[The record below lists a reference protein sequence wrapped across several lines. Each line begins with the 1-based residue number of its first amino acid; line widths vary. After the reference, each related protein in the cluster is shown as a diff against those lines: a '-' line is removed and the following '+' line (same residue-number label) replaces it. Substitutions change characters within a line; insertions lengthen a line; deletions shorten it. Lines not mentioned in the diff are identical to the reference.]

1 MLLELEVLLLVL
13 TGFYLF
19 VEASTGYVHGLSNN
33 QYFAL
38 YDFYNATNGEWW
50 DWGPSRTGKIW
61 KFNQTANPCSS
72 GWQGLT
78 CQCSKSKGKTNYNNC
93 TLSQI
98 SLSSYNLT
106 GTIPFSFGNLSSLT
120 FISLSSNQISGP
132 LPESFGNLQKLSN
145 FYISYNKLTSLP
157 NSLYKCSSLVNLYL
171 AYNSINGTI
180 SPMISNLQQLSGLY
194 LYNNFFY
201 GSLPASFYNLT
212 SMASLEIQYNFF
224 TGTISDQI
232 VKWSKLVTLYL
243 NDNLFFGTISAHFP
257 GTPIKLGYFNVGNNL
272 FSGPI
277 PSNLK
282 SAKYLDILGIES
294 NSFAGVWNLGND
306 FTYLTYLSVSDNF
319 LHGNIT
325 DAASFINYGYITNF
339 DISLNTFTGE
349 IPPVE
354 QPSGFKQSRCSLTLT
369 SLVYSNN
376 YLSGS
381 LPHIICTAS
390 NMNITSFGN
399 NQLSGIIPTNYSVF
413 KNSDEFY
420 LNNNYFTGL
429 LPDVLAVFTPSDI
442 QSLDLS
448 TNSFTGSITSTFL
461 NGTVGNLQVLD
472 LGNNCLSGSLP
483 QEICAL
489 ERLTTLILDGASSS
503 SNCQTYIFPDNVIF
517 NGFISA
523 HTLDGTIPSCLF
535 GIRTLQTLHLAGN
548 GFTGDL
554 PASLNVSDALTDLS
568 LSHNYLT
575 GSIPRGIQLKTNWLK
590 LDLSYN
596 KLTGTL
602 ESSFSAFDEATS
614 SSSSSNN
621 ENNEL
626 LFSLQLNRISGNV
639 PSSLLSISSSISSL
653 SILQG
658 NIFNCFSSQRSSSL
672 PTSDENYNNYDCS
685 SDTSL
690 LIIIVVVVHAGIAL
704 LLALLY
710 FNSTIRTTFIQF
722 YNNTKLWQSAFSTSC
737 EGSDSTTDSN
747 SPLVPLKEYFDSVQK
762 FILVI
767 IGFGLIIILPVW
779 IGLSSRFYSYDYES
793 VWAVAAIFLR
803 GQDPALALFFMF
815 SLSILVFFYFAEVM
829 LTNKK
834 KGWQSVIMKSSDS
847 PSQAN
852 TQNHWID
859 RVFIF
864 LVCFSVFI
872 VNSSIMLGI
881 DVAFVLAVLNV
892 SSKVLMIVDIIV
904 AIARIT
910 MNNVVL
916 WMMLPFFVKCFEPVY
931 QKITSSE
938 SEKPRELLSLIP
950 QKAFLGKLLILNTIL
965 YPALSILVVLPNCF
979 YYIFTQAPTVHSS
992 YSSSYCT
999 LLLGCESE
1007 SIFSAGYVTITGST
1021 DFVPPFSYSYLCS
1034 ANIITYYTSVFI
1046 WSFLLS
1052 GIGIPLFKLTTK
1064 VIYDWLEVKEDAK
1077 SHEKGL
1083 EMNEDLN
1090 APDKAKQPIPRRK
1103 TMRYLLEPMLIKRF
1117 RRYSAEYSEQSLPI
1131 FNCDKFT
1138 CQVNSHLASM
1148 FIYGIIF
1155 PPLLIIG
1162 GLCTLVSIQFEFLT
1176 LGKLLHETNQL
1187 GYHWYAKV
1195 VEEETKRIVQT
1206 FQSDIGWIVFI
1217 SCLFFGF
1224 IIFDTWG
1231 DTDGFDAGIIGFI
1244 IMMVIPVGAMRIYF
1258 WFKVSLMREEP
1269 KSDEKEGNLDGKSG
1283 EQSVGIELNEV
1294 SKSVEAIT
1302 TSNPLLA
1309 PQFKD
1314 A

>member
-1 MLLELEVLLLVL
+1 M
-13 TGFYLF
+13 
-19 VEASTGYVHGLSNN
+19 
-33 QYFAL
+33 
-38 YDFYNATNGEWW
+38 
-50 DWGPSRTGKIW
+50 
-61 KFNQTANPCSS
+61 
-72 GWQGLT
+72 
-78 CQCSKSKGKTNYNNC
+78 
-93 TLSQI
+93 
-98 SLSSYNLT
+98 
-106 GTIPFSFGNLSSLT
+106 
-120 FISLSSNQISGP
+120 
-132 LPESFGNLQKLSN
+132 
-145 FYISYNKLTSLP
+145 
-157 NSLYKCSSLVNLYL
+157 
-171 AYNSINGTI
+171 
-180 SPMISNLQQLSGLY
+180 
-194 LYNNFFY
+194 
-201 GSLPASFYNLT
+201 
-212 SMASLEIQYNFF
+212 
-224 TGTISDQI
+224 
-232 VKWSKLVTLYL
+232 
-243 NDNLFFGTISAHFP
+243 
-257 GTPIKLGYFNVGNNL
+257 
-272 FSGPI
+272 
-277 PSNLK
+277 K

-306 FTYLTYLSVSDNF
+306 FTYLTYLSVSDNC

-420 LNNNYFTGL
+420 LNNNYFSGF

-1077 SHEKGL
+1077 SHEKAL
-1083 EMNEDLN
+1083 EMNEDLS